1 MDNFIQLTLIS
12 AKNLEFFFT
21 LFLALLSGLSI
32 RITLGITGQ
41 RWVQTYHQTL
51 TYIILPITT
60 LVITK
65 VIAGNIALS
74 LGMIGAL
81 SIVRFRNPVKSP
93 FELSMFFALVT
104 IGISMGVNYKW
115 GLLLTVTIIL
125 IIIFAKLLDN
135 LSSKMGKRLF
145 TTSFDEASQKIFL
158 EIDCKTELNFLYDND
173 NLVQISKI
181 DKNNYFYRLIFVN
194 KKEIDELKK
203 LLDSKDISYEIRY
216 NF

>member
-1 MDNFIQLTLIS
+1 
-12 AKNLEFFFT
+12 
-21 LFLALLSGLSI
+21 
-32 RITLGITGQ
+32 
-41 RWVQTYHQTL
+41 
-51 TYIILPITT
+51 
-60 LVITK
+60 
-65 VIAGNIALS
+65 
-74 LGMIGAL
+74 
-81 SIVRFRNPVKSP
+81 
-93 FELSMFFALVT
+93 
-104 IGISMGVNYKW
+104 
-115 GLLLTVTIIL
+115 L
-125 IIIFAKLLDN
+125 IIIFAKLLEN

-158 EIDCKTELNFLYDND
+158 EIDSKTELNFLYDND